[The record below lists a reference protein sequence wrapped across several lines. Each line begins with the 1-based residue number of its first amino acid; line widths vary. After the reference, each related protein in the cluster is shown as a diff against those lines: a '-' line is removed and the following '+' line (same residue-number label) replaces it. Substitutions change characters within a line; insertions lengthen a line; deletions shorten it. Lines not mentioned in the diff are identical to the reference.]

1 MRPRGPS
8 RGPCWVYLFNSQWN
22 DLHFSCWSFSNTFD
36 TLPGDEASRFWRWS
50 FPPVPVPLLRA
61 RRSSIVEGWEEEAPP
76 YLSTL
81 AMDDATTSP
90 SGPHGD
96 LLWECHDARSWCG
109 TYEWECLLGHHLA
122 HPVSFLLRWTDEG
135 EVGSEDQQ
143 GMPQTLKAGSPPGI
157 YSQIA
162 SQWGSRRC
170 PSLWSP
176 NNPDLLGPSWWL
188 LGVLPHLPVAEQEGS
203 RCAAAARK
211 HLGRARSLQPLPT
224 LCLLHVLFQ
233 AHFFSSPTWES
244 SCCPEP
250 TATILY
256 KVIFPLSAENNTK
269 VIPSYQRFQKKPNT
283 SLARFRFNLIISLKH
298 GLFCLFR
305 LFSGKQKCPF
315 FPFLLRPLSEG
326 Q

>member
-1 MRPRGPS
+1 MPPLPPLGPMGTCYGS
-8 RGPCWVYLFNSQWN
+8 AMM
-22 DLHFSCWSFSNTFD
+22 
-36 TLPGDEASRFWRWS
+36 PG
-50 FPPVPVPLLRA
+50 
-61 RRSSIVEGWEEEAPP
+61 
-76 YLSTL
+76 
-81 AMDDATTSP
+81 
-90 SGPHGD
+90 HGVA
-96 LLWECHDARSWCG
+96 H
-109 TYEWECLLGHHLA
+109 EWECLLGHHSA

-283 SLARFRFNLIISLKH
+283 SLARFRFNLIISLKR

-315 FPFLLRPLSEG
+315 FSLSAQTSVWRSIMSCPTRGMVAPVFSHSTVFSSRGDCATGSMSFLTHDGGDWTFLIPSQGLLFGVCCFSCCKRRKV
-326 Q
+326 